1 MIATRELTV
10 RHPDGSLA
18 LSSIDLEL
26 ATGEKVVLLGSN
38 GSGKTTLLRVL
49 DGLIEPSEGTVHY
62 DGHVVDRAALRDP
75 EFVKRFRRE
84 VALLFQ
90 NPDSMLF
97 HATVFDEIAFG
108 PRQLG
113 MDDVDDRVATWAHTL
128 GVESLLDRTPF
139 RLSSGEK
146 QRVCLA
152 ALLVTRPKVLLLD
165 EPTANLDPRSTG
177 WLVDFLQDL
186 ELTLLVT
193 THNLSL
199 APELGKRA
207 VVLGEDH
214 RLIHDGDLDTL
225 LVDMDLLMRANLVH
239 THRHRYGDSEH
250 RHPHVHDW
258 G

>member
-1 MIATRELTV
+1 MIAAEGLTV
-10 RHPDGSLA
+10 RHADGSVA
-18 LSSIDLEL
+18 LDDVGF
-26 ATGEKVVLLGSN
+26 AVDAGEKVVLLGGN

-49 DGLIEPSEGTVHY
+49 DGLIEPTAGRVLY
-62 DGHVVDRAALRDP
+62 DGHPVDARSLRDAD
-75 EFVKRFRRE
+75 FARRFRSD
-84 VALLFQ
+84 VALQFQ

-108 PRQLG
+108 ARQLG
-113 MDDVDDRVATWAHTL
+113 FDDEESRVLDWAERL
-128 GVESLLDRTPF
+128 GVGHLLERVPY

-152 ALLVTRPKVLLLD
+152 ALLAVEPRVLLLD
-165 EPTANLDPRSTG
+165 EPIANLDPRSTG

-186 ELTLLVT
+186 DLTVITT

-199 APELGKRA
+199 APEFGSRA
-207 VVLGEDH
+207 LVLGESH
-214 RLIHDGDLDTL
+214 RLLFDGELATALD
-225 LVDMDLLMRANLVH
+225 DMDLLQRANLVH
-239 THRHRYGDSEH
+239 THRHRHGDHEH

>member
-1 MIATRELTV
+1 MIAAEALGV
-10 RHPDGSLA
+10 RHADGSVA
-18 LSSIDLEL
+18 LDAIDFALE
-26 ATGEKVVLLGSN
+26 AGEKVVLLGSN

-49 DGLIEPSEGTVHY
+49 DGLIEPTTGRVSY
-62 DGHVVDRAALRDP
+62 DGHRVDAAALRDRD
-75 EFVKRFRRE
+75 FARRFRRE

-108 PRQLG
+108 ARQLG
-113 MDDVDDRVATWAHTL
+113 LGDEEERVPYWADTL
-128 GVESLLDRTPF
+128 GITHLLDRVPY

-152 ALLVTRPKVLLLD
+152 ALLAVEPRVLLLD

-186 ELTLLVT
+186 ELTVLTT

-199 APELGKRA
+199 APELGSRA
-207 VVLGEDH
+207 LILGEDH
-214 RLIHDGDLDTL
+214 RLAHDGPLDAALGDLEL
-225 LVDMDLLMRANLVH
+225 LRRANLVH
-239 THRHRYGDSEH
+239 THRHRHDGVEH

>member
-1 MIATRELTV
+1 MIVARDLQV
-10 RHPDGSLA
+10 RHPDGTVALDGVGLA
-18 LSSIDLEL
+18 LG
-26 ATGEKVVLLGSN
+26 AGEKAVLLGSN

-49 DGLIEPSEGTVHY
+49 DGLVEPAAGEVRY
-62 DGHVVDRAALRDP
+62 DDVSLFDGGLRD
-75 EFVKRFRRE
+75 EVFHCRFRHE

-108 PRQLG
+108 PRQLRL
-113 MDDVDDRVATWAHTL
+113 DDVDERVHTWARVL
-128 GVESLLDRTPF
+128 GVTKLLERTPF
-139 RLSSGEK
+139 KLSSGEK

-152 ALLVTRPKVLLLD
+152 ALLAVEPKLLLLD

-186 ELTLLVT
+186 DLTVLTT

-199 APELGKRA
+199 APELGERA
-207 VVLGEDH
+207 IVLGEDH
-214 RLIHDGDLDTL
+214 RVVHDGALDAL
-225 LVDMDLLMRANLVH
+225 LGDMELLQRANLVH
-239 THRHRYGDSEH
+239 THRHRHDGHEH
-250 RHPHVHDW
+250 SHPHVHDW

>member
-1 MIATRELTV
+1 MIATHELGV
-10 RHPDGSLA
+10 RHPDGTTA
-18 LSSIDLEL
+18 LDGIDLEVG
-26 ATGEKVVLLGSN
+26 AGEKVVLLGSN
-38 GSGKTTLLRVL
+38 GSGKTTLLRAL
-49 DGLIEPSEGTVHY
+49 DGLVAPTSGRVLY
-62 DGHVVDRAALRDP
+62 DGRVLDRAALRDAA
-75 EFVKRFRRE
+75 FVARFRRE

-113 MDDVDDRVATWAHTL
+113 LDDIDERVAHWAQAL
-128 GVESLLDRTPF
+128 GVEAHLRRTPF

-152 ALLVTRPKVLLLD
+152 ALLVIEPKVLLLD

-186 ELTLLVT
+186 ELTLITT

-199 APELGKRA
+199 APELGRRA
-207 VVLGEDH
+207 LALGEDH
-214 RLIHDGDLDTL
+214 RLIHDGDLDAL
-225 LVDMDLLMRANLVH
+225 LGDMDLLQRANLVH
-239 THRHRYGDSEH
+239 THRHRHGGHEH